1 MSGLPQLSLLLMV
14 LVEVVSC
21 HAGCLP
27 QTFVMLEASCYC
39 LIQALVTTKAQI
51 RGHEPLLMRLPV
63 L

>member
-1 MSGLPQLSLLLMV
+1 MGRLPQLGLLLMV

-27 QTFVMLEASCYC
+27 QTFIMLEPSWYC
-39 LIQALVTTKAQI
+39 LIQALVATEAQI